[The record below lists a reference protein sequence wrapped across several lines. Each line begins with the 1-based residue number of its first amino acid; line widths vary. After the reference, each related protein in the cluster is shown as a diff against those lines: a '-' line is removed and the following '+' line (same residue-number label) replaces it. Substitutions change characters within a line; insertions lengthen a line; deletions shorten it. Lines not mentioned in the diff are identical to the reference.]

1 MTKYIKNPIA
11 IEAYQHTG
19 SSTSVSRLKHWVNAG
34 IAPISGGVETCDI
47 VSFELETNHGFA
59 RVSAGDW
66 VIKTEAGEFYPCS
79 NAEFQK
85 NYSKA
90 PSDYIE
96 RMQSEYAELNTRVE
110 SLRAFFYNPL
120 YKRCSQH
127 KKNKLKAQLQHME
140 QYLMVLGHR
149 IELERFGEV
158 TEPVNEVAE
167 VPEQQIPDSLF
178 FKPLIKNQTFSGA
191 LSALK
196 DGHAIQRAGWNGNNL
211 FVYMVPAAAYP
222 AQTGIAKAYFGEGAK
237 VPYGAYMAIKGGD
250 NRVNTW
256 VPSVSDCL
264 AEDWIIL
271 EQPQ

>member
-1 MTKYIKNPIA
+1 MTKYIKKPIPV
-11 IEAYQHTG
+11 EAYRHTG
-19 SSTSVSRLKHWVNAG
+19 TAASKHRFHIWTTG
-34 IAPISGGVETCDI
+34 GEFPIEPMMGFGTVAFA
-47 VSFELETNHGFA
+47 VETNHG
-59 RVSAGDW
+59 SATVEPGDW
-66 VIKTEAGEFYPCS
+66 VIKSDSGEFYPITDV
-79 NAEFQK
+79 EFQK
-85 NYSKA
+85 LYAKEPA
-90 PSDYIE
+90 DYIE
-96 RMQSEYAELNTRVE
+96 RMQAEHAELSTRVE

-120 YKRCSQH
+120 YKSCSQH

-158 TEPVNEVAE
+158 TEPVNEVVE
-167 VPEQQIPDSLF
+167 VSEQQIPDNLF
-178 FKPLIKNQTFSGA
+178 FKPLIKNQTFSSA

-250 NRVNTW
+250 NVVNTW
-256 VPSVSDCL
+256 VPSVTDCL